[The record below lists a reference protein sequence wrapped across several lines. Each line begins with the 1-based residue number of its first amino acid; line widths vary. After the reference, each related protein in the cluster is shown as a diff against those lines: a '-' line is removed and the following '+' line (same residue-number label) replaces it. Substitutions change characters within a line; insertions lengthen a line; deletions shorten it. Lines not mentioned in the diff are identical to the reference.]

1 MELTNVW
8 GQGQLFAFS
17 ALSGKSR
24 ISDDFAGYLSADRIG
39 ITFCTKIRREL
50 AMAFSKASGLEFDAV
65 TSDYIKYNVGK
76 NAVGRIIYARTHLI
90 AGDFPEGFTPTV
102 ICDTVDKSFDSPR
115 DCIIHDTKDGDVT
128 VLKVSGQKFA
138 FAYAHSVESAM
149 SLAKEGLML
158 DINAEE
164 HRKYSFYM
172 VNVKPVPKRYEKLYT
187 KCLSVMRTQL
197 YSPEEKFKTIWSTPD
212 RLPHKKLW
220 LWDSV
225 FHAVGF
231 RNVDA
236 DLAKDLIRAIFA
248 HQAESGFIPH
258 MASVDITSNITQPPV
273 IAWGALKVY
282 EKSADREF
290 LKEVFAANEKFLHW
304 CRESRR
310 LDDLSFTHNNE
321 LYTWN
326 ITNDINCRCD
336 ESGMDNSP
344 RFDVQA
350 RLCAIDFSCF
360 MANDVRCMADIAE
373 ILSNSS
379 AVSYYRNWYKE
390 ICSDINHV
398 LWSENDGFY
407 FDYNTSSFSLHKV
420 WSVAS
425 FLPLFAGVCNKS
437 QASELV
443 NHLTDK
449 TEFATEFSIP
459 SISLKDATYGSDMW
473 RGPVWINYNIMI
485 AEGLKKYG
493 YNNEADHILQRTIE
507 CMNFWYEQTGCI
519 FEFYDSANVKAPSKL
534 NRKGT
539 PFEPY
544 NFDVRYQSIR
554 DYGWSTT
561 LLLDI
566 LSNYS

>member
-8 GQGQLFAFS
+8 GQGQLFAYS
-17 ALSGKSR
+17 ALLGKSL

-39 ITFCTKIRREL
+39 IIFCTKKRREL
-50 AMAFSKASGLEFDAV
+50 VISVPKVSGLSFDAV
-65 TSDYIKYNVGK
+65 TSDYIKFRIGK
-76 NAVGRIIYARTHLI
+76 EPAGRIIYARNHLI
-90 AGDFPEGFTPTV
+90 AGDCPKGFSPSV
-102 ICDTVDKSFDSPR
+102 LCDTTDKAFDSPR

-128 VLKVSGQKFA
+128 VLKVCGNRFA

-149 SLAKEGLML
+149 ILIKEGLAL
-158 DINAEE
+158 DLDTEE
-164 HRKYSFYM
+164 AKKCSFY
-172 VNVKPVPKRYEKLYT
+172 NAHSKPVAKEYEKLYT
-187 KCLSVMRTQL
+187 KCLSVMLTQL
-197 YSPEEKFKTIWSTPD
+197 YSPEGKFKTIWSTPD

-248 HQAESGFIPH
+248 HQDESGFIPH
-258 MASVDITSNITQPPV
+258 MASVDVTSKITQPPV

-282 EKSADREF
+282 EKSADKVF
-290 LKEVFAANEKFLHW
+290 LKEVFEANEHFLQW
-304 CRESRR
+304 CHESRR
-310 LDDLSFTHNNE
+310 LEDLSFTKNSE

-326 ITNDINCRCD
+326 ITDDVNCRCD

-360 MANDVRCMADIAE
+360 MANDVNCMATIANILGNKNAEKFYKDWYRE
-373 ILSNSS
+373 IS
-379 AVSYYRNWYKE
+379 E
-390 ICSDINHV
+390 DINHV
-398 LWSENDGFY
+398 LWSEKDGFY
-407 FDYNTSSFSLHKV
+407 FDYNTAGYSLHKV
-420 WSVAS
+420 SSVAS
-425 FLPLFAGVCNKS
+425 FLPLFAGVCDKK
-437 QASELV
+437 QAAELV

-449 TEFATEFSIP
+449 SEFATSLPIP

-473 RGPVWINYNIMI
+473 RGPVWINYNVMI
-485 AEGLKKYG
+485 AEGLRKYG
-493 YNNEADHILQRTIE
+493 FDNEADYILKRTVE
-507 CMNFWYEQTGCI
+507 CMNHWYEQTGCI
-519 FEFYDSANVKAPSKL
+519 FEFYDSAHKKAPSRL
-534 NRKGT
+534 NRKGA

-544 NFDVRYQSIR
+544 NFDVRYQAIR

-566 LSNYS
+566 LSNYI